1 MYSQGLL
8 LYCFVL
14 SSLYLLIV
22 SVVLRYVERKL
33 QLTQGIASSLLESTG
48 LGWAAI
54 NYVMEALF
62 FAVIPTL
69 AYGFFYL
76 IIPLSGIRAG
86 MAASLFAFTL
96 GAIPALMGLSVRIKL
111 PMPYILFM
119 LLSLLIKLGGS
130 LSIIGYLYSL

>member
-8 LYCFVL
+8 LYCLVL
-14 SSLYLLIV
+14 SSLYLLVV

-33 QLTQGIASSLLESTG
+33 QLTHGIASSLLESTG

-54 NYVMEALF
+54 NYVMEVLF
-62 FAVIPTL
+62 FVVIPTL

-76 IIPLSGIRAG
+76 IIPLSGVRAG

-96 GAIPALMGLSVRIKL
+96 GAVPALMGLSVRIKL
-111 PMPYILFM
+111 PMPYILFT
-119 LLSLLIKLGGS
+119 LLSLLVKLGGS